1 MESITK
7 GQAFGDAFPLQ
18 KKNIFFS
25 FYLTKAKLLALTKKD
40 IDLVNNQIHITKT
53 YFRSEGR
60 DIITTPKTDCS
71 VRVIDI
77 PEFLKE
83 EIENYIGHLYPNE
96 QKKLAEMLNGQKTKK
111 DNSDQE

>member
-1 MESITK
+1 MESIAK
-7 GQAFGDAFPLQ
+7 SQAFGGAFPLQ

-83 EIENYIGHLYPNE
+83 EIENYIGRLYPNE

-111 DNSDQE
+111 DKSDQE